1 MSVIIF
7 TREEVAALN
16 LHAQAFASRLPDW
29 SQDKAND
36 LACAF
41 RALHIAQ
48 AAASAMTYSEGPAIP
63 EPFDWDAANDID
75 ESPAPDA
82 NWPNAQSGTCG
93 SRGPRQ
99 LLDGIGYARY
109 NTISNGGT
117 DFLPERYATVL
128 DQLESD
134 LRSAIERDV
143 SMAPP
148 ITIPTRK
155 TMARSEPCHL
165 HEPEGG

>member
-1 MSVIIF
+1 MSVIVF

-16 LHAQAFASRLPDW
+16 RHAQTFASRLPEW
-29 SQDKAND
+29 SAGRASE

-48 AAASAMTYSEGPAIP
+48 AAAAAMTYSEGSAIP
-63 EPFDWDAANDID
+63 EPFDWDGADDID
-75 ESPAPDA
+75 GSPAPDA
-82 NWPNAQSGTCG
+82 YWPHAESGTNG
-93 SRGPRQ
+93 GGGLPR
-99 LLDGIGYARY
+99 LLGGIGHARY

-128 DQLESD
+128 GQLESD

-143 SMAPP
+143 STSHPF
-148 ITIPTRK
+148 TIPTR
-155 TMARSEPCHL
+155 AGRAES
-165 HEPEGG
+165 